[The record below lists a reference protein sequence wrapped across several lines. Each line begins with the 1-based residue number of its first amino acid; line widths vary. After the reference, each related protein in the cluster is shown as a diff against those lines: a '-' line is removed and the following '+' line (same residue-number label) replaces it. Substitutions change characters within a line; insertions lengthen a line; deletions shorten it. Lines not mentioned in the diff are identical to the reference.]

1 MTIKAKLQVIL
12 MTLFIFIAGLVALN
26 YYTFEQ
32 LKGDAPAI
40 NLSGTLRMRAYQL
53 SWLSARLAASETAQ
67 QSAIRQTIAEQIAT
81 YDKILNG
88 LDKGDETQKLTPT
101 TDADSRKQLEVVKP
115 LWADYKK
122 RVEAATAAAD
132 PVSLRA
138 SEARVS
144 EMVAGYVAEVNKLV
158 NAYDAASQ
166 QKIALSKKIQA
177 IIFVIALF
185 VVGFAF
191 YIVVV
196 QIIRPI
202 STLAVSFAAIAEGQ
216 GDLTKRLQASRDDE
230 IGKVTRYF
238 NTFVQKLQDI
248 IRGAQNTANQVSML
262 SSSLSQ
268 ASGESS
274 RAVEQAAMAITD
286 VAGQANQQN
295 GKMQELAAQVDAIAA
310 NMKKM
315 LEHANASSRL
325 SEESKG
331 EAESGRHNADAV
343 AKQTDVLQKTVQT
356 MNENVQSLTRYSE
369 DIDQII
375 EMIKQISGQ
384 TNLLALNA
392 AIEAARAGEAGR
404 GFAVVAEEVRKLAES
419 SSTAADEVT
428 VKISAI
434 REQVGST
441 QQANQSLVNELGR
454 ITSVVSN
461 LNASLDTIVKR
472 TENSQLAVQD
482 IAKLNQEA
490 SRSSSEVASASQT
503 VAKAAKHIAGLSEDS
518 AAAIEQQTASIE
530 EFTATAEQLSKL
542 AADLD
547 KLVGRF
553 KV

>member
-1 MTIKAKLQVIL
+1 MTIRAKLQTIL
-12 MTLFIFIAGLVALN
+12 LVLFLFIASLVAIN
-26 YYTFEQ
+26 YFTFEQ

-53 SWLSARLAASETAQ
+53 SWLSARLVASEAEQ
-67 QSAIRQTIAEQIAT
+67 QSAIRQTIAEQITA
-81 YDKILNG
+81 YDRILNG
-88 LDKGDETQKLTPT
+88 LDKGNESLELAPT

-122 RVEAATAAAD
+122 KVESVAAATD
-132 PVSLRA
+132 PVSA
-138 SEARVS
+138 SSSEASVS
-144 EMVAGYVAEVNKLV
+144 AMVAGYVSEVNKLV
-158 NAYDAASQ
+158 NAYDAASK
-166 QKIALSKKIQA
+166 QKIALSKTVQIA
-177 IIFVIALF
+177 IFAIALL

-202 STLAVSFAAIAEGQ
+202 STLAVSFASIAEGQ

-248 IRGAQNTANQVSML
+248 IRGTQNTATQVSML

-268 ASGESS
+268 ASNESS
-274 RAVEQAAMAITD
+274 RAVEQVAMAITD

-295 GKMQELAAQVDAIAA
+295 EKMQERVAQVDVIAGK
-310 NMKKM
+310 MKKM
-315 LEHANASSRL
+315 LEQANISSLL
-325 SEESKG
+325 SEQSKG
-331 EAESGRHNADAV
+331 EAESGRNNADAV

-356 MNENVQSLTRYSE
+356 MNENVLSLTRYSA
-369 DIDQII
+369 DIDEII
-375 EMIKQISGQ
+375 EMIKQVSGQ

-419 SSTAADEVT
+419 SSEAADEVT

-434 REQVGST
+434 REQVGHT
-441 QQANQSLVNELGR
+441 QLANQSLVTELGR
-454 ITSVVSN
+454 ITLVVSN
-461 LNASLDTIVKR
+461 LNTSLETIVKR

-490 SRSSSEVASASQT
+490 SRSSTEVASTSQS
-503 VAKAAKHIAGLSEDS
+503 VAKAANHIAGLSEDS
-518 AAAIEQQTASIE
+518 AAAIEEQTASIE